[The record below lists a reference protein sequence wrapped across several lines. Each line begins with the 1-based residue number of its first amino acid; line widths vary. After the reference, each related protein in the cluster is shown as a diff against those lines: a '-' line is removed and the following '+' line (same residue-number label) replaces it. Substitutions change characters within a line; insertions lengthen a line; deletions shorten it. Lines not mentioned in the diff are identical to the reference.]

1 MSLKNRRIVLVSRPN
16 GDPVPQNFEVQD
28 VPLAEPGDGQVLVRN
43 IWLSI
48 APYMRWRMNDAKSY
62 APPVALGDVMVGATV
77 GEVLQSRHP
86 GFQKGD
92 VVIGGGGWQQYSVL
106 DGAALRKQ
114 DAEWG
119 KSAIMLGVLGGNG
132 MTAYAGLFHIGKP
145 QPGETVVVAAASGGV
160 GSLVGQMAKLHGCRA
175 VGIAGG
181 PEKCAFVVKELGFDV
196 CLDHRAPD
204 FAEQLA
210 KACPKGIDVYFEN
223 VGGAVWNAV
232 LPLLNTFARVPVC
245 GVISQYSATE
255 PPPGPDRTQ
264 ELMRLVLSNRL
275 LIKGFVLTDFMHLQD
290 EFNEKAT
297 AWQRAGKLRYR
308 EDVHEGLDSAAE
320 AFIGMLKG
328 KNFGK
333 VLVRIA
339 QD

>member
-1 MSLKNRRIVLVSRPN
+1 MNLNRRITLASRPS
-16 GDPVPQNFEVQD
+16 GDPVPQNFQAVDAPIGVVGE
-28 VPLAEPGDGQVLVRN
+28 GQVLVKT

-77 GEVLQSRHP
+77 GEVVQSRHP
-86 GFQKGD
+86 GFAAGD
-92 VVIGGGGWQQYSVL
+92 VVIGTGGWQQYAIC
-106 DGAALRKQ
+106 DGQNLRKQ
-114 DAEWG
+114 DPEWG
-119 KSAIMLGVLGGNG
+119 RSAIMLGVLGGNG

-145 QPGETVVVAAASGGV
+145 KPGETVVVAAASGGV
-160 GSLVGQMAKLHGCRA
+160 GSLVGQMAKLRGARA

-181 PEKCAFVVKELGFDV
+181 PEKCAFVVNELGFDA

-204 FAEQLA
+204 FAHALA
-210 KACPKGIDVYFEN
+210 MACPDGIDVYFEN
-223 VGGAVWNAV
+223 VGGAVWSAV
-232 LPLLNTFARVPVC
+232 LPLLNTFARIPVC

-255 PPPGPDRTQ
+255 LPPGPDRTP

-275 LIKGFVLTDFMHLQD
+275 EIRGFILTDFLHLQE
-290 EFNEKAT
+290 EFYAAAT
-297 AWQRAGKLRYR
+297 AWYRAGKLRCR
-308 EDVHEGLDSAAE
+308 EDVHEGLDAAPQ

-333 VLVRIA
+333 VLVHVE

>member
-1 MSLKNRRIVLVSRPN
+1 MVDAAIP
-16 GDPVPQNFEVQD
+16 EV
-28 VPLAEPGDGQVLVRN
+28 AEKQVLVKN
-43 IWLSI
+43 LWLSI

-77 GEVLQSRHP
+77 GEVVESRDP
-86 GFQKGD
+86 VFPVGTT
-92 VVIGGGGWQQYSVL
+92 VIAAGGWQQYAL
-106 DGAALRKQ
+106 ADGSTLRKQ

-132 MTAYAGLFHIGKP
+132 LTAYAGLFHIGKP
-145 QPGETVVVAAASGGV
+145 KPGDTVVVAAASGGV
-160 GSLVGQMAKLHGCRA
+160 GSLVGQMAKLRGARA

-181 PEKCAFVVKELGFDV
+181 PTKCAFVVNELGFDA
-196 CLDHRAPD
+196 CLDHHAPD
-204 FAEQLA
+204 FAQRLA
-210 KACPKGIDVYFEN
+210 DACPNGIDVYFEN

-245 GVISQYSATE
+245 GVISQYNATE
-255 PPPGPDRTQ
+255 PFPGPDRTQ

-275 LIKGFVLTDFMHLQD
+275 EIRGFVMTDFLHVQD
-290 EFNEKAT
+290 EFYAAT
-297 AWQRAGKLRYR
+297 TEWHRAGKLLYR
-308 EDVHEGLDSAAE
+308 EDVYEGLDAAPA

-333 VLVRIA
+333 VLVRVA
-339 QD
+339 KV

>member
-1 MSLKNRRIVLVSRPN
+1 VSLNRKIILASRPQ
-16 GDPVPQNFEVQD
+16 GDPVPGNFETLD
-28 VPLAEPGDGQVLVRN
+28 APIPPLGDNQVLVKH

-77 GEVLQSRHP
+77 GEVVESRDP
-86 GFQKGD
+86 GFAVGD
-92 VVIGGGGWQQYSVL
+92 MVIGAGGWQQYSVA
-106 DGAALRKQ
+106 DGKALRKQ
-114 DAEWG
+114 DGEWG
-119 KSAIMLGVLGGNG
+119 KTAIMLGVLGGNG
-132 MTAYAGLFHIGKP
+132 LTAYAGLFHIGKP
-145 QPGETVVVAAASGGV
+145 KPGETVVVAAASGGV
-160 GSLVGQMAKLHGCRA
+160 GSLVGQMAKLRGARA
-175 VGIAGG
+175 IGIAGG
-181 PEKCAFVVKELGFDV
+181 PEKCAFVVNELGFDACV
-196 CLDHRAPD
+196 DHRAPD
-204 FAEQLA
+204 FAMALA
-210 KACPKGIDVYFEN
+210 KACPDGIDVYFEN

-275 LIKGFVLTDFMHLQD
+275 EIRGFVMTDFLYVQD
-290 EFNEKAT
+290 EFYAAT
-297 AWQRAGKLRYR
+297 TEWHRAGKLRYR
-308 EDVHEGLDSAAE
+308 EDVHEGLDAAPE

-328 KNFGK
+328 RNFGK

-339 QD
+339 QA

>member
-1 MSLKNRRIVLVSRPN
+1 VNFNRKITLASRPQ
-16 GDPVPQNFEVQD
+16 GEPVPENFKAVDAPISQ
-28 VPLAEPGDGQVLVRN
+28 VGDNQVLVKN
-43 IWLSI
+43 LWLSI

-77 GEVLQSRHP
+77 GEVVESSDHS
-86 GFQKGD
+86 FAVGD
-92 VVIGGGGWQQYSVL
+92 IVIGAGGWQQYSVF
-106 DGAALRKQ
+106 DGKALRKQ
-114 DAEWG
+114 SSEWG
-119 KSAIMLGVLGGNG
+119 KSAVMLGVLGGNG
-132 MTAYAGLFHIGKP
+132 LTAYAGLFHIGKP
-145 QPGETVVVAAASGGV
+145 KPGETVVVAAASGGV
-160 GSLVGQMAKLHGCRA
+160 GSLVGQMAKLRGARA

-181 PEKCAFVVKELGFDV
+181 PEKCAFVVNELGFDA
-196 CLDHRAPD
+196 CLDHRGPD
-204 FAEQLA
+204 FSQALE
-210 KACPKGIDVYFEN
+210 KACPDGIDVYFEN

-255 PPPGPDRTQ
+255 PPPGPDRTP

-275 LIKGFVLTDFMHLQD
+275 EIRGFVMTDFLHVQD
-290 EFNEKAT
+290 EFYAAASE
-297 AWQRAGKLRYR
+297 WYLAGKLRCL
-308 EDVHEGLDSAAE
+308 EDIYEGLDAAPL

-339 QD
+339 HG

>member
-1 MSLKNRRIVLVSRPN
+1 MSLNRRIVLASRPV
-16 GDPVPQNFEVQD
+16 GDPVPENFEVQD
-28 VPLAEPGDGQVLVRN
+28 VPMPEPGEGQVLVKTL
-43 IWLSI
+43 WLSI

-77 GEVLQSRHP
+77 GEVVRSRHSD
-86 GFQKGD
+86 FAAGD
-92 VVIGGGGWQQYSVL
+92 IVIGLGGWQQYAVC
-106 DGAALRKQ
+106 DGKALRKQ

-119 KSAIMLGVLGGNG
+119 KSAVMLGVLGGNG

-145 QPGETVVVAAASGGV
+145 KPGETVVVAAASGGV
-160 GSLVGQMAKLHGCRA
+160 GSLVGQMAKLRGARA

-181 PEKCAFVVKELGFDV
+181 PEKCRFVVDELGFDT

-204 FAEQLA
+204 FPQALA
-210 KACPKGIDVYFEN
+210 KACPDGIDVYFEN

-232 LPLLNTFARVPVC
+232 LPLLNDFARVPVC

-255 PPPGPDRTQ
+255 PPPGPDRTP
-264 ELMRLVLSNRL
+264 ELMRLILSRRL
-275 LIKGFVLTDFMHLQD
+275 ELRGFVLTDFLHIQE
-290 EFNEKAT
+290 EFNAAAV
-297 AWQRAGKLRYR
+297 AWHRAGQLRYR
-308 EDVHEGLDSAAE
+308 EDVHQGIDAAPQ

-328 KNFGK
+328 RNFGK
-333 VLVRIA
+333 VLVQVA